1 MNEPF
6 LINEITHYKCYNI
19 VVEVLSRSDDMSDL
33 RGFEVVTKYQNQGIR
48 IPKRATALSAGYDI
62 EAAENITLPS
72 IWQAILANQGV
83 NEAYEGRPLP
93 EANTTFLGSTLV
105 PTGLKAYMPDDEYLL
120 LANRSS
126 NPMKRQLALPNGIG
140 VIDADYYNNDKN
152 EGEIFVQL
160 INYGLE
166 DVTIKKGER
175 IAQGIFTPYRT
186 IDETGT
192 TFQKRTGGFG
202 SSGL

>member
-1 MNEPF
+1 MTGE
-6 LINEITHYKCYNI
+6 
-19 VVEVLSRSDDMSDL
+19 
-33 RGFEVVTKYQNQGIR
+33 RGFEVVTKYLDQSIR
-48 IPKRATALSAGYDI
+48 IPKRATELSAGYDI
-62 EAAENITLPS
+62 EAAEDITLPS
-72 IWQAILANQGV
+72 IWKVLMENNGL
-83 NEAYEGRPLP
+83 NEAQTSQTLP
-93 EANTTFLGSTLV
+93 KENQAFVGSTLV

-126 NPMKRQLALPNGIG
+126 NPMKRQLALPNGVGI
-140 VIDADYYNNDKN
+140 IDADYYNNDNN

-166 DVTIKKGER
+166 DFTIKKGDR

-186 IDETGT
+186 VDETSAK
-192 TFQKRTGGFG
+192 FSKRTGGFG